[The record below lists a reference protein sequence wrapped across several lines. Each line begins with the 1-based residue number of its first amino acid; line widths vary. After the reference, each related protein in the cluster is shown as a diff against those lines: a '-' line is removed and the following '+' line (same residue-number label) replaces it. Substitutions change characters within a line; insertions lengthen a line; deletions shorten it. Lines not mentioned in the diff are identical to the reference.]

1 MHARELPLS
10 YKKDP
15 LYSRGN
21 GGLILRLM
29 AHSHSQM
36 TSMPNSHHT
45 LIDLLDR
52 NARSH
57 QDSPAL
63 IFEGHSYAHAALH
76 QAVQIQA
83 AALQAAGVRRG
94 DRVLVLSGNRL
105 EVLVL
110 LGAVAW
116 LGAMLVPL
124 NLRLSPAEMAQ
135 QARDAGP
142 ALVIVDAGCA
152 SLWAAA
158 WPDGMPGVPLET
170 LSEPVGGSFV
180 CAGQPR
186 DAHVPRQDAPDL
198 GVIMLYTAAVDGHA
212 RGAVLSQAQLRASA
226 LQTCNA
232 WTLGV
237 HDRWLGVLP
246 LFHAAGIGLA
256 LALLEAGGACVILP
270 RFDPAAAMAAVAHHH
285 ITVCATFAPM
295 LGALLDAATNNQG
308 EASLASLRVC
318 MGLEPPEV
326 LGRLA
331 TLCPA
336 AKFWSAYGQA
346 EVSSMVC
353 LGLQSDRPGAAG
365 RPMAPT
371 EVRVQDAAGRALPA
385 GLEGEIAVRGPTVFL
400 GYWEPEAQR
409 PFKPADPWHRTGDLG
424 RIDEDGWL
432 WFTGRAAH
440 KQLIKTGGEN
450 VYPAEV
456 EQVLL
461 EHPAVAEAY
470 VFGKPDAKW
479 GEAVHAVC
487 ALKAGSTVTEAELL
501 SHLEIR
507 IARYK
512 KPQSLVFSTSP
523 LQRNTKG

>member
-1 MHARELPLS
+1 
-10 YKKDP
+10 
-15 LYSRGN
+15 
-21 GGLILRLM
+21 
-29 AHSHSQM
+29 M
-36 TSMPNSHHT
+36 TNIHHT
-45 LIDLLDR
+45 IIDLLER
-52 NARSH
+52 NASSH
-57 QDSPAL
+57 QESPAL
-63 IFEGHSYAHAALH
+63 IFEGHSYAHASLY
-76 QAVQIQA
+76 QAVQMQA
-83 AALQAAGVRRG
+83 AALHSAGVGRG
-94 DRVLVLSGNRL
+94 DRVVVVSGNRP

-124 NLRLSPAEMAQ
+124 NLRLSSAEMAQ
-135 QARDAGP
+135 QARDASP
-142 ALVIVDAGCA
+142 ALVIVEAGCA
-152 SLWAAA
+152 SLWKAA
-158 WPDGMPGVPLET
+158 WPDGMDGVPLET
-170 LSEPVGGSFV
+170 LTEAVNGSLACVG
-180 CAGQPR
+180 QNR
-186 DAHVPRQDAPDL
+186 ETRVPRQDAPDL

-212 RGAVLSQAQLRASA
+212 RGAVLSQAQLRTSA
-226 LQTCNA
+226 IQTGGA
-232 WTLGV
+232 WALGV
-237 HDRWLGVLP
+237 DDRWLGVLP

-270 RFDPAAAMAAVAHHH
+270 RFDPVAAVAAVARHR

-295 LGALLDAATNNQG
+295 LGALLDAATQNPGG
-308 EASLASLRVC
+308 ETSLASLRVC
-318 MGLEPPEV
+318 MGLEPPDV

-331 TLCPA
+331 ALCPA

-353 LGLQSDRPGAAG
+353 LGLQSERPGAAG
-365 RPMAPT
+365 RPIAPT
-371 EVRVQDAAGRALPA
+371 EVRVQDAAGRALDA
-385 GLEGEIAVRGPTVFL
+385 GLEGEIAVRGPTVFM
-400 GYWEPEAQR
+400 GYWEPERKR

-461 EHPAVAEAY
+461 EHPAVAEAF
-470 VFGKPDAKW
+470 VFGKPDDKW

-487 ALKAGSTVTEAELL
+487 ALKAGMCVEAAVLL
-501 SHLEIR
+501 SFLDTR

-512 KPQSLVFSTSP
+512 KPQSLVFLPAPLDRSTKVSI
-523 LQRNTKG
+523 

>member
-1 MHARELPLS
+1 
-10 YKKDP
+10 
-15 LYSRGN
+15 
-21 GGLILRLM
+21 
-29 AHSHSQM
+29 M
-36 TSMPNSHHT
+36 TFMPNTDLT
-45 LIDLLDR
+45 LIDLVDR

-57 QDSPAL
+57 QHLPAL
-63 IFEGHSYAHAALH
+63 IFEGHSDTHAALH
-76 QAVQIQA
+76 EAVRTQAS
-83 AALQAAGVRRG
+83 ALHAAGVRPG
-94 DRVLVLSGNRL
+94 DRVLLLSANRP

-124 NLRLSPAEMAQ
+124 NLRLSPSEMAQ
-135 QARDAGP
+135 QARDAHP
-142 ALVIVDAGCA
+142 ALVIVDAACSA
-152 SLWAAA
+152 LWTAA
-158 WPDGMPGVPLET
+158 WPEGMGGVPPEILMAPA
-170 LSEPVGGSFV
+170 SGSWV
-180 CAGQPR
+180 CAGQIQQT
-186 DAHVPRQDAPDL
+186 HVPRQDAPDL
-198 GVIMLYTAAVDGHA
+198 GVLMLYTASVDGHA

-226 LQTCNA
+226 IQTA
-232 WTLGV
+232 DTWALDV
-237 HDRWLGVLP
+237 HDRCLGVLP

-270 RFDPAAAMAAVAHHH
+270 RFDPSAAVAAVARHR

-295 LGALLDAATNNQG
+295 LGALLDAATQNPGG

-326 LGRLA
+326 IARLA
-331 TLCPA
+331 TLCPE
-336 AKFWSAYGQA
+336 AKFWTAYGQA

-353 LGLQSDRPGAAG
+353 LGLQRERPGAAG

-371 EVRVQDAAGRALPA
+371 EVRVQDALGRVLDA

-400 GYWEPEAQR
+400 GYWDPENQR

-461 EHPAVAEAY
+461 EHPAVAEAF
-470 VFGKPDAKW
+470 VFGKPDDKW

-487 ALKAGSTVTEAELL
+487 ALKAGSSVEPAELL
-501 SHLEIR
+501 AYMDTR

-512 KPQSLVFSTSP
+512 RPQSLVFEPSP
-523 LQRNTKG
+523 LERSRFVQKRESE

>member
-1 MHARELPLS
+1 MPKS
-10 YKKDP
+10 Y
-15 LYSRGN
+15 N
-21 GGLILRLM
+21 TILEMLERN
-29 AHSHSQM
+29 AG
-36 TSMPNSHHT
+36 SHH
-45 LIDLLDR
+45 DR
-52 NARSH
+52 
-57 QDSPAL
+57 PAL
-63 IFEGHSYAHAALH
+63 IFDDQSFGHATLH
-76 QAVQIQA
+76 EAVKIQA
-83 AALQAAGVRRG
+83 AALHAAGVRPG
-94 DRVLVLSGNRL
+94 DRVVLVCGNRP

-124 NLRLSPAEMAQ
+124 NLRLSPPEMAQ
-135 QARDAGP
+135 QSRDASP
-142 ALVIVDAGCA
+142 VLVIVDEGGAL
-152 SLWAAA
+152 LWKGA
-158 WPDGMPGVPLET
+158 WPDGMSGAPLHV
-170 LSEPVGGSFV
+170 LAEPVSGSLSCV
-180 CAGQPR
+180 GQAHE
-186 DAHVPRQDAPDL
+186 DHVPRQDAPDM
-198 GVIMLYTAAVDGHA
+198 GVIMLYTAAVEGHA
-212 RGAVLSQAQLRASA
+212 RGAVLSQSQLRASA
-226 LQTCNA
+226 IQTGSA
-232 WTLGV
+232 WSLDA

-270 RFDPAAAMAAVAHHH
+270 RFDPLAAVTAVARHR

-295 LGALLDAATNNQG
+295 LGALLDAATQNPEG

-318 MGLEPPEV
+318 MGLEPPSV
-326 LGRLA
+326 VGRLA

-353 LGLQSDRPGAAG
+353 LGLQSERPGAAG
-365 RPMAPT
+365 RPMEPT

-400 GYWEPEAQR
+400 GYWEPEGKR

-432 WFTGRAAH
+432 WFMGRAAH

-461 EHPAVAEAY
+461 EHPAVAEAF
-470 VFGKPDAKW
+470 VFGQPDDKW
-479 GEAVHAVC
+479 GEALHAVC
-487 ALKAGSTVTEAELL
+487 ALKTGASASEAELL
-501 SHLEIR
+501 QFVATR

-512 KPQSLVFSTSP
+512 SPKSVVFHPAP
-523 LQRNTKG
+523 LTRTAPVSA

>member
-1 MHARELPLS
+1 
-10 YKKDP
+10 
-15 LYSRGN
+15 
-21 GGLILRLM
+21 
-29 AHSHSQM
+29 M
-36 TSMPNSHHT
+36 TAMSNHHPT

-52 NARSH
+52 NARSY
-57 QDSPAL
+57 QDRPAL
-63 IFEGHSYAHAALH
+63 IFEGRSDTHAALH
-76 QAVQIQA
+76 EAVQIQA
-83 AALQAAGVRRG
+83 AALHAAGVRRG
-94 DRVLVLSGNRL
+94 DRVLLLSGNRP

-124 NLRLSPAEMAQ
+124 NLRLSSVEMAQ
-135 QARDAGP
+135 QALDARP
-142 ALVIVDAGCA
+142 ALVIVDAACSA
-152 SLWAAA
+152 LKTAA
-158 WPDGMPGVPLET
+158 WPEGMAGVTIEMMG
-170 LSEPVGGSFV
+170 EPVNGSWV
-180 CAGQPR
+180 CVGQSQQAP
-186 DAHVPRQDAPDL
+186 VPRQDAPDL

-226 LQTCNA
+226 IQTGGA
-232 WTLGV
+232 WALGV

-256 LALLEAGGACVILP
+256 LAMLEAGGVCVILP
-270 RFDPAAAMAAVAHHH
+270 RFDPVAAVAAVARHH

-295 LGALLDAATNNQG
+295 LGTLLDAATKNPGG
-308 EASLASLRVC
+308 ETALASLRVC

-326 LGRLA
+326 IGRLT
-331 TLCPA
+331 TLCPD

-353 LGLQSDRPGAAG
+353 MGVQNERPGAAG

-371 EVRVQDAAGRALPA
+371 EVRVQDATGRALGT
-385 GLEGEIAVRGPTVFL
+385 GLQGEIAVRGPTVFL
-400 GYWEPEAQR
+400 GYWEPETQR

-461 EHPAVAEAY
+461 EHPAVAEAF
-470 VFGKPDAKW
+470 VFGKPDDKW

-487 ALKAGSTVTEAELL
+487 ALKVGSSVAETELL
-501 SHLEIR
+501 NFLEVR

-512 KPQSLVFSTSP
+512 KPQSLVFLPSP
-523 LQRNTKG
+523 LERSSKVSS